1 MPRPG
6 VGGGARGGEGRGCA
20 RGQGAAGAPQ
30 WKRVNGRGCRKS
42 RAGLLVVVPL
52 GRTPRARRRC
62 CCLANPTSRLRACLQ
77 LIASGAA
84 ELRRQAN
91 GLTGAVN
98 GRKGL
103 ARAKSGQNNR
113 YGVGQAPAKS
123 EEDDDKILRVTDT
136 DITDAQAVLE
146 IMPLSESE
154 AWGPLHPEAIA
165 AAAAAS
171 EARRTVANGA
181 SGSDSDGI
189 GYGVP
194 TNGGSAA
201 RGGSSTGT
209 SSGGE
214 PNDGGVADMD
224 TENGKAS

>member
-1 MPRPG
+1 M
-6 VGGGARGGEGRGCA
+6 
-20 RGQGAAGAPQ
+20 
-30 WKRVNGRGCRKS
+30 
-42 RAGLLVVVPL
+42 
-52 GRTPRARRRC
+52 
-62 CCLANPTSRLRACLQ
+62 Q

>member
-1 MPRPG
+1 MEACQRARVSKVPRRI
-6 VGGGARGGEGRGCA
+6 AGRCA
-20 RGQGAAGAPQ
+20 P
-30 WKRVNGRGCRKS
+30 
-42 RAGLLVVVPL
+42 